1 MFCTQFNFTPLPV
14 NETILCRFVAFLV
27 SQSLSPQSIRSYLS
41 AVRHLQVMSGLPD
54 PLLSSYPLLDYALR
68 GAKRDNK
75 QRRQQ
80 RLPITPAIL
89 RRIYQTW
96 SREPTTYDR
105 IMLWSAFLLGFFGFM
120 RAGEFTC
127 PSQTAFSSAM
137 LTVGDVAVDSH
148 ISPTRMTVLVK
159 QSKTDPFG
167 AGTTLQFGATGDY
180 LCPVTAMLGYLAVR
194 PPSPGPLFVFE
205 DGATLSRARLVQSLH
220 EALVLVGMDDGRFS
234 GHSFRIGAATAAA
247 SAGLQDSLI
256 KTLGRWRSSAYTVYI
271 QTPWQRL
278 AAVSAALSSA
288 SSSIT

>member
-1 MFCTQFNFTPLPV
+1 MPCGEQKETTSSEGSNACRLPLPFCAGSTRPGR
-14 NETILCRFVAFLV
+14 ESRQPTTGLCSGRLSSSDSLV
-27 SQSLSPQSIRSYLS
+27 S
-41 AVRHLQVMSGLPD
+41 
-54 PLLSSYPLLDYALR
+54 
-68 GAKRDNK
+68 
-75 QRRQQ
+75 
-80 RLPITPAIL
+80 
-89 RRIYQTW
+89 
-96 SREPTTYDR
+96 
-105 IMLWSAFLLGFFGFM
+105 
-120 RAGEFTC
+120 GEFTC
-127 PSQTAFSSAM
+127 PSHTAFSSAM

-234 GHSFRIGAATAAA
+234 GHGFRIGAATAAA

-278 AAVSAALSSA
+278 AAVLAALSSA